1 MSSDF
6 RESFEGEPSG
16 FADPRAQQDLVTK
29 RRGSFVVDLVPQNDP
44 ADVVLCFRAGN
55 RLPMRSGNI
64 LDPPEVNGVV
74 HVILLVYVVRED

>member
-16 FADPRAQQDLVTK
+16 FADPRAQQDSVTNGS
-29 RRGSFVVDLVPQNDP
+29 GSFVVDLVPQNDP

-55 RLPMRSGNI
+55 RLPMRSGNF
-64 LDPPEVNGVV
+64 LHPPEVNGVV
-74 HVILLVYVVRED
+74 YVILLVDVIRQN

>member
-1 MSSDF
+1 MS
-6 RESFEGEPSG
+6 
-16 FADPRAQQDLVTK
+16 
-29 RRGSFVVDLVPQNDP
+29 QNDP
-44 ADVVLCFRAGN
+44 ADVVLYFRAGN